1 MFNIDRK
8 ILSASQ
14 SATGLCMESFDIISD
29 ITEHNQ
35 QKMLKSFIDCGVNES
50 HFSSSTGYGYGD
62 RGREVLDNVYAKAFG
77 AEDALVRY
85 NFLSGTHAITTAL
98 FGILRPSD
106 KILSITGLPYDTM
119 LRVIGIGENCVGSL
133 KEFGIQF
140 DYIELDGTGEPNYKE
155 IKETLAE
162 FYKVIYIQR
171 SSGYSLRNSLSSYI
185 IKKAI
190 KFIKEISPKSIIV
203 IDNCYGEFVER
214 NEPTKFGAD
223 LIIGSLIK
231 NPGGGI
237 SPCGGYI
244 AGKKFLTDQCSYR
257 LTAPGIGRDVGAT
270 LGHNRELFM
279 GAFNAPHVVG
289 EALKTAVFA
298 SALFEILGY
307 EVSPRYCDA
316 RTDIIQKIKLGSPEL
331 LVKFCQ
337 GLQSGSP
344 VDSAAKPE
352 PWDMPG
358 YDNKIIMAAGA
369 FTLGSSIELSADAPI
384 RKPYAV
390 WLQGGLNFHSAKVG
404 ILMAANSIENSKK

>member
-1 MFNIDRK
+1 MFNINKK

-14 SATGLCMESFDIISD
+14 SAMGLCIESFERVSDII
-29 ITEHNQ
+29 EHNQ

-62 RGREVLDNVYAKAFG
+62 RGRDVLDAVYAKAFG
-77 AEDALVRY
+77 SEDALVRH
-85 NFLSGTHAITTAL
+85 NFLSGTHAIKTAL

-106 KILSITGLPYDTM
+106 KVLSITGLPYDTM
-119 LRVIGIGENCVGSL
+119 LNVIGIGENCGGSL

-140 DYIELDGTGEPNYKE
+140 DFIELGVSGEPNYNE
-155 IKETLAE
+155 IKEKLKE
-162 FYKVIYIQR
+162 FYKVIYVQR
-171 SSGYSLRNSLSSYI
+171 SSGYSLRDALSSYI
-185 IKKAI
+185 IKKLI
-190 KFIKEISPKSIIV
+190 KIIKYISPKSIIL

-214 NEPTKFGAD
+214 NEPVKFGAD
-223 LIIGSLIK
+223 LMVGSLIK

-244 AGKKFLTDQCSYR
+244 AGTKQLITQCSYS
-257 LTAPGIGRDVGAT
+257 LTAPGIGREVGAT

-279 GAFNAPHVVG
+279 GAFNAPHAVG
-289 EALKTAVFA
+289 EALKTAIYA

-307 EVSPRYCDA
+307 EVSPRYCDP
-316 RTDIIQKIKLGSPEL
+316 RSDIIQKIKLGSPDL
-331 LVKFCQ
+331 LIKFCQ
-337 GLQSGSP
+337 GIQSASP
-344 VDSAAKPE
+344 VDSNAIPE

-384 RKPYAV
+384 REPYAV

-404 ILMAANSIENSKK
+404 ILMAASLIEDSKK